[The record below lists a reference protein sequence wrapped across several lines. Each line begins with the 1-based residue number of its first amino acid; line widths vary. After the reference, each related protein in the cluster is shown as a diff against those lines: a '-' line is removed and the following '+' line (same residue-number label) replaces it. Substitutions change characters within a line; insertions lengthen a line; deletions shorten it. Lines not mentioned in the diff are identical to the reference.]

1 MAQLAHWESQVERRK
16 SLRQLDDLVGTGT
29 WKEVMALYQATRDVC
44 SFIGVRLASEDEPDK
59 AFGPS
64 KQGTVLGIFYDLSS
78 WEWKLCPE
86 KANKI
91 LELLFEV
98 IEKDRVENSMLKK
111 LLGKMNHYA
120 AIFSAKFE
128 RSFIQKLHE
137 DLAPNTKMIGV
148 TANAKSQAG
157 FWIRAIKAASKVN
170 KIPNFATMLSAAPLI
185 IHGDAAGGMS
195 GGYGA
200 LSHLPDGSVPYV
212 LGTWEGKMKTDK
224 KLLGKL
230 TFLEA
235 LAALNGLLMVPDGIR
250 NKHVQVI
257 RCWIY

>member
-1 MAQLAHWESQVERRK
+1 MIRYLRYFCDKNLSFGGSTSPPLYDDPAELVAQLAHWESQVERRK

-98 IEKDRVENSMLKK
+98 IEKDRVENRARQIRLFR
-111 LLGKMNHYA
+111 KM
-120 AIFSAKFE
+120 
-128 RSFIQKLHE
+128 
-137 DLAPNTKMIGV
+137 
-148 TANAKSQAG
+148 
-157 FWIRAIKAASKVN
+157 
-170 KIPNFATMLSAAPLI
+170 
-185 IHGDAAGGMS
+185 
-195 GGYGA
+195 
-200 LSHLPDGSVPYV
+200 
-212 LGTWEGKMKTDK
+212 
-224 KLLGKL
+224 
-230 TFLEA
+230 
-235 LAALNGLLMVPDGIR
+235 
-250 NKHVQVI
+250 
-257 RCWIY
+257 